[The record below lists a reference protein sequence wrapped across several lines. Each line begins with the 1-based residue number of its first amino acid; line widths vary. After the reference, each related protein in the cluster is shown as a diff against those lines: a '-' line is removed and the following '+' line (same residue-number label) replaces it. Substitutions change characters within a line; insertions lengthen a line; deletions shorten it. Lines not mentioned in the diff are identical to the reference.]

1 MEKIKAVFVTIFGAL
16 SSLFGVLAIPIVL
29 LVLCNII
36 DYITGLAAVRYRK
49 QQISSYT
56 SIKGITKKICM
67 WLLIVVGAIID
78 HLILYA
84 CAEIGFKTP
93 FTFAIACVVAIWLIC
108 NEIISILENINDIGV
123 PMPAFM
129 KKVVLNIKSQI
140 EDKTQIEDITNSNS
154 NENESEVK

>member
-1 MEKIKAVFVTIFGAL
+1 MEKIKAVFATIFGAL

-56 SIKGITKKICM
+56 SIKGITKKVCM
-67 WLLIVVGAIID
+67 WLLIVVGSIID
-78 HLILYA
+78 QLMMYA
-84 CAEIGFKTP
+84 CSEIGFNMP
-93 FTFAIACVVAIWLIC
+93 FTFAIACIVAIWLIC

-129 KKVVLNIKSQI
+129 NKVVRSIKSQI
-140 EDKTQIEDITNSNS
+140 EEKTETEDRTNIK
-154 NENESEVK
+154 EKESEE

>member
-56 SIKGITKKICM
+56 SIKGITKKVCM
-67 WLLIVVGAIID
+67 WLLIVVGSIID
-78 HLILYA
+78 QLAMYA
-84 CAEIGFKTP
+84 CSEIGFNMP
-93 FTFAIACVVAIWLIC
+93 FTFAIACIVAIWLIC

-129 KKVVLNIKSQI
+129 NKVVRSIKSQLEEKTET
-140 EDKTQIEDITNSNS
+140 EDRTNIK
-154 NENESEVK
+154 ENESEE

>member
-1 MEKIKAVFVTIFGAL
+1 MERIKGIFIAIFGAL
-16 SSLFGVLAIPIVL
+16 SSLFGILAIPIIL

-56 SIKGITKKICM
+56 SIRGITKKVCM
-67 WLLIVVGAIID
+67 WILIIVGAIID
-78 HLILYA
+78 QLILYA
-84 CAEIGFKTP
+84 CAEIGFRIP
-93 FTFAIACVVAIWLIC
+93 FTFAIACVVAVWLIC

-129 KKVVLNIKSQI
+129 KKVVQNIKSQI
-140 EDKTQIEDITNSNS
+140 EEKTELDDKTDIK
-154 NENESEVK
+154 ENEREE

>member
-1 MEKIKAVFVTIFGAL
+1 MEKIKVVFITVFSTL
-16 SSLFGVLAIPIVL
+16 SSLFGALAIPVVL

-56 SIKGITKKICM
+56 SIRGIIKKVCM
-67 WLLIVVGAIID
+67 WLLIAVGALMD
-78 HLILYA
+78 RLILYA
-84 CAEIGFKTP
+84 CSEIGFIMP

-129 KKVVLNIKSQI
+129 KTVVQNIKSQI
-140 EDKTQIEDITNSNS
+140 EDKT
-154 NENESEVK
+154 ESEDKTKLEESEREE

>member
-29 LVLCNII
+29 LVLCNVI
-36 DYITGLAAVRYRK
+36 DYKTGLAAVKYRR

-56 SIKGITKKICM
+56 SIKGITKKVCM
-67 WLLIVVGAIID
+67 WLLIMVGAIID
-78 HLILYA
+78 QLILYA
-84 CAEIGFKTP
+84 CAEIGFKIP

-129 KKVVLNIKSQI
+129 NKVVQSIKCQIEEKTELKDRANIK
-140 EDKTQIEDITNSNS
+140 
-154 NENESEVK
+154 ENESEE

>member
-1 MEKIKAVFVTIFGAL
+1 MEKIKAVFATIFGAL

-29 LVLCNII
+29 LVLCNVI

-56 SIKGITKKICM
+56 SIKGITKKVCM

-78 HLILYA
+78 QLILYA

-108 NEIISILENINDIGV
+108 NEIVSILENINDIGV

-129 KKVVLNIKSQI
+129 NKVVQSIKSQI
-140 EDKTQIEDITNSNS
+140 EDRTELEDKTNIK
-154 NENESEVK
+154 ENEREE

>member
-1 MEKIKAVFVTIFGAL
+1 MEKIKAVFTIIFGAL
-16 SSLFGVLAIPIVL
+16 SSLFGVLAVPIIL

-36 DYITGLAAVRYRK
+36 DYITGLSAVRYRK

-123 PMPAFM
+123 PMPTFM
-129 KKVVLNIKSQI
+129 KKVVWNIKSQI
-140 EDKTQIEDITNSNS
+140 EDKTRIDDKANIK
-154 NENESEVK
+154 ENERQE

>member
-1 MEKIKAVFVTIFGAL
+1 MEKIKAVFATIFGAL

-29 LVLCNII
+29 LVLCNVI

-56 SIKGITKKICM
+56 SIKGITKKVCM

-78 HLILYA
+78 QLILYA

-129 KKVVLNIKSQI
+129 NKVVQSIKSQI
-140 EDKTQIEDITNSNS
+140 EDRTGPEGKTNIK
-154 NENESEVK
+154 ENEREE

>member
-1 MEKIKAVFVTIFGAL
+1 MEKTKAVFITIFSAI
-16 SSLFGVLAIPIVL
+16 SSLFGVLAIPVIL
-29 LVLCNII
+29 LVSCNII

-56 SIKGITKKICM
+56 SIKGIIKKVCM

-78 HLILYA
+78 QLIKYA
-84 CAEIGFKTP
+84 CLETGFKIP
-93 FTFAIACVVAIWLIC
+93 FTFPIACAVAIWLIC

-129 KKVVLNIKSQI
+129 KKVVQNIKSQI
-140 EDKTQIEDITNSNS
+140 EEKPELEDKTNIK
-154 NENESEVK
+154 ENEGEE

>member
-1 MEKIKAVFVTIFGAL
+1 MEKIKAVFITIFSAL
-16 SSLFGVLAIPIVL
+16 SSLLGALAIPIIL
-29 LVLCNII
+29 LVLCNIT

-56 SIKGITKKICM
+56 SIRGIIKKICM
-67 WLLIVVGAIID
+67 WLLIAVGAMMD
-78 HLILYA
+78 RLILYA
-84 CAEIGFKTP
+84 CSEIGFKIP

-129 KKVVLNIKSQI
+129 KKIVWNIKSQI
-140 EDKTQIEDITNSNS
+140 EDKTQIDDKANIKEK
-154 NENESEVK
+154 ERQE

>member
-1 MEKIKAVFVTIFGAL
+1 MEKIKAVFTVIFSAL
-16 SSLFGVLAIPIVL
+16 SSLFGALAIPIIL

-36 DYITGLAAVRYRK
+36 DYITGIAAVRYRK

-56 SIKGITKKICM
+56 SIRGIIKKVCM
-67 WLLIVVGAIID
+67 WLLIAVGAMMD
-78 HLILYA
+78 RLILYA
-84 CAEIGFKTP
+84 CSEVGFNIP

-129 KKVVLNIKSQI
+129 KTVVQNIKSQI
-140 EDKTQIEDITNSNS
+140 EEKTELEDITNLK
-154 NENESEVK
+154 EKESEEE